1 MISVR
6 QERSNRKYYSSS
18 VTHRQLRQTTSSYLF
33 RESAIEI
40 GLKSASP
47 GDQCNIQAAK
57 SASFPMDWL
66 FFFFFPSINAQPA
79 LSCSAKGPSHL
90 TGPAFLMRLSVLLTW
105 KCPHQAGKSGG
116 ALEKTWHLITHVS
129 SSVSPKQKLST
140 QTAQVSH
147 TSFNHDF

>member
-1 MISVR
+1 
-6 QERSNRKYYSSS
+6 
-18 VTHRQLRQTTSSYLF
+18 
-33 RESAIEI
+33 
-40 GLKSASP
+40 
-47 GDQCNIQAAK
+47 
-57 SASFPMDWL
+57 MDWL

-147 TSFNHDF
+147 TSFNHDFYYQSHRAAPPCQCFLASIQQLSQMAHISSLHAKEQICSHPFCPSLLPHFFPPLHFP